1 MTFHQIFTLDVN
13 PRGFLKPLFLLLL
26 LMLSTLKLIDVLNL
40 PFVNEIEYLLAYLA
54 YYYVF
59 QFSIN
64 KEKSS
69 RMTDHIYLSMPT

>member
-13 PRGFLKPLFLLLL
+13 SRGFLKPLFLLLL

-54 YYYVF
+54 YYYST
-59 QFSIN
+59 FSN
-64 KEKSS
+64 
-69 RMTDHIYLSMPT
+69 LA

>member
-54 YYYVF
+54 YYYST
-59 QFSIN
+59 FSN
-64 KEKSS
+64 
-69 RMTDHIYLSMPT
+69 LA

>member
-40 PFVNEIEYLLAYLA
+40 PFVNDIE
-54 YYYVF
+54 
-59 QFSIN
+59 
-64 KEKSS
+64 
-69 RMTDHIYLSMPT
+69 